1 MNKWKN
7 YGLWVSLTAALL
19 LVIQTVGAVFG
30 FQLAPEKYEEITAAV
45 NALLGVLVVLGIISN
60 PALGKGYSDKNKG

>member
-30 FQLAPEKYEEITAAV
+30 FQLAPEKYEEITGAV

-60 PALGKGYSDKNKG
+60 PSAGKGYSDKNKG

>member
-45 NALLGVLVVLGIISN
+45 NALLAVLVVLGIISN